1 MHTHVQRGRC
11 REGGRDWGRETE
23 TGSGG
28 GRERGREYMFKNA
41 QGLWAA
47 LERLKCEVREFKVS
61 QGSIARPRMVMLKTL
76 DRDDE
81 PAMRAS
87 SHKEARRRWCA
98 DF

>member
-1 MHTHVQRGRC
+1 MRKHLRGSGKEG
-11 REGGRDWGRETE
+11 REGENICSRMPRDCG
-23 TGSGG
+23 
-28 GRERGREYMFKNA
+28 
-41 QGLWAA
+41 QPVIPA

-87 SHKEARRRWCA
+87 SHKEARRRWRA